1 MLTTYDLVLKHQR
14 FVFYVILCSLTP
26 LGKHN
31 IWGFNEDDGANQ
43 RSILVRTMVEN
54 KASKNAL
61 LQFYLLGYE
70 LYHELLWGFG
80 YHFQNGAQITIMVS
94 SYSKMLNLHATEFID
109 NNVVVTPSIQMIE
122 VTAPASTEI
131 TLKLLQQFLYF
142 VNILQ
147 YFDSS
152 SNFLS
157 CATTF
162 DRFYISLC
170 MG

>member
-1 MLTTYDLVLKHQR
+1 MRVSNFT
-14 FVFYVILCSLTP
+14 C
-26 LGKHN
+26 LGP
-31 IWGFNEDDGANQ
+31 
-43 RSILVRTMVEN
+43 SYTMSCCV
-54 KASKNAL
+54 
-61 LQFYLLGYE
+61 
-70 LYHELLWGFG
+70 GFG
-80 YHFQNGAQITIMVS
+80 YHFQKGAQITIMVS
-94 SYSKMLNLHATEFID
+94 SYSKIKMLNLHATELID
-109 NNVVVTPSIQMIE
+109 NNVALTPSIQMIE